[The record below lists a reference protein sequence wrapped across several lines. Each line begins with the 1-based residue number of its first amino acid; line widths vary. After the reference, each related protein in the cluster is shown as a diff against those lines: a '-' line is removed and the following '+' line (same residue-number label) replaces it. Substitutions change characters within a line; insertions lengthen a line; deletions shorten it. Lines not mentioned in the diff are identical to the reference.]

1 MEYVQLL
8 IEQRKAKIEAI
19 RALGVDP
26 YPYRFDPANTTRE
39 IVADPERFSEQ
50 PVSIAG
56 RLMSIRGKGKT
67 AFAHIQDAEG
77 RIQIYVRRDA
87 VGETPYSIW
96 NLLDI
101 GDIIGVKGPVF
112 VTHTGETTV
121 QVTEFV
127 VLCKSI
133 RPLPVVKEQMV
144 EGERR
149 VYDDIRSNVE
159 LRYRHRSIDLI
170 INPEVR
176 EVFRKRSQIL
186 QSVRRV
192 LEDRGFIEVETPALQ
207 RVYGGANARPF
218 KTHHNALDID
228 LYLKISP
235 ELYLKR
241 LVVGGLERVYDLSK
255 NFRNEGIDRTHNPEF
270 TMLEAYQAY
279 ADFNDMMALTEAV
292 YVESCLKVNGTTTI
306 SLQGREINLEP
317 PWERVEMVEAIGKHA
332 GISVENLSDEEL
344 LSMVR
349 VHDPD
354 APAVLSRGMLIADLF
369 EYRVEKELTGPVF
382 VTNHPE
388 ETSPLCKASRT
399 RPGFIE
405 RFEPYILGYEI
416 GNAYS
421 EMNDPVRQRQLLE
434 AQAAH
439 REVDGEVPPVDE
451 DFLRAMEIGMPPT
464 GGLGIGIDRMVMV
477 LTDQASIRDVI
488 AFPTLRPADAR
499 DADTP

>member
-1 MEYVQLL
+1 MEYEQLL

-39 IVADPERFSEQ
+39 IIADPERFSEQ

-87 VGETPYSIW
+87 VGEIPYSIW

-279 ADFNDMMALTEAV
+279 ADFNDMMALTEAM

-317 PWERVEMVEAIGKHA
+317 PWER
-332 GISVENLSDEEL
+332 
-344 LSMVR
+344 
-349 VHDPD
+349 
-354 APAVLSRGMLIADLF
+354 
-369 EYRVEKELTGPVF
+369 
-382 VTNHPE
+382 
-388 ETSPLCKASRT
+388 
-399 RPGFIE
+399 
-405 RFEPYILGYEI
+405 
-416 GNAYS
+416 
-421 EMNDPVRQRQLLE
+421 
-434 AQAAH
+434 
-439 REVDGEVPPVDE
+439 
-451 DFLRAMEIGMPPT
+451 
-464 GGLGIGIDRMVMV
+464 
-477 LTDQASIRDVI
+477 
-488 AFPTLRPADAR
+488 
-499 DADTP
+499 